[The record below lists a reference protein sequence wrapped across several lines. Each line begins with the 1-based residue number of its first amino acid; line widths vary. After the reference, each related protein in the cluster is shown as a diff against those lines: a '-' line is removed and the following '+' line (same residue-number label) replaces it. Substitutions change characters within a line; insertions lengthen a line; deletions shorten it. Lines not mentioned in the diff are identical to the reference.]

1 MYYNKHKMKKA
12 LIVLSGGQDSTT
24 CLFWALN
31 EGYECSAITFHY
43 NQLHSIEIDSAKK
56 IVNIAKIKNHK
67 ILKLGSIFDGES
79 PLTNSTKQLQT
90 HNNLEEFSVGLQPT
104 FVPSRNIVFLSL
116 ASNYAYSLGIETI
129 VTGVCET
136 DYAGYPD
143 CRKEFIESLESS
155 ISLGLDKKIKILT
168 PLIDIKKSDIVKLAW
183 QLGPTCWNA
192 LSFSHTSYDGKYP
205 PTNGDHANLLRAKG
219 FLDAGLP
226 DPLVLRAVKDGL
238 MEKPRTKNYE
248 DYDK

>member
-1 MYYNKHKMKKA
+1 MNLGGKKQ
-12 LIVLSGGQDSTT
+12 I
-24 CLFWALN
+24 
-31 EGYECSAITFHY
+31 EAIAELY
-43 NQLHSIEIDSAKK
+43 
-56 IVNIAKIKNHK
+56 
-67 ILKLGSIFDGES
+67 
-79 PLTNSTKQLQT
+79 
-90 HNNLEEFSVGLQPT
+90 LETP
-104 FVPSRNIVFLSL
+104 
-116 ASNYAYSLGIETI
+116 
-129 VTGVCET
+129 
-136 DYAGYPD
+136 
-143 CRKEFIESLESS
+143 
-155 ISLGLDKKIKILT
+155 GLDKKIKILT

-248 DYDK
+248 DYNK